1 MNNTTGHAARA
12 LADLLSLLQQHGL
25 MQRSSIDYIS
35 LRDVD
40 QLNDKLTDDHTSQIE
55 SLKKEIEDLQDCIDR
70 AILVLE

>member
-1 MNNTTGHAARA
+1 MNNTTGHTVRA

-40 QLNDKLTDDHTSQIE
+40 QLNDKLADNHTSQIE
-55 SLKKEIEDLQDCIDR
+55 SLKKEIEDLQDRIDR